1 MASESKLNDTLLRC
15 RCEVLMH
22 AELVN
27 WQGYPD
33 GELPDTK
40 LDSINSFAELQINV
54 VKLAIVNELQTRL
67 GRRVTETML
76 KKEGL
81 AWRCSGVGVV
91 DGSVMAKET
100 IASLISAMAADVI
113 DLLHLPVCDLTET
126 ISEFIDEWTQ
136 AINEVY
142 PIIGEEN

>member
-1 MASESKLNDTLLRC
+1 
-15 RCEVLMH
+15 
-22 AELVN
+22 
-27 WQGYPD
+27 
-33 GELPDTK
+33 
-40 LDSINSFAELQINV
+40 
-54 VKLAIVNELQTRL
+54 
-67 GRRVTETML
+67 
-76 KKEGL
+76 
-81 AWRCSGVGVV
+81 
-91 DGSVMAKET
+91 MAKET